1 VDSTPPPSA
10 SPPLALTEPPAYV
23 YAPSDIY
30 PRTPEEK
37 ELCESASH
45 PDWIYLTGILAL
57 DVGVIGFA
65 GPSPDL
71 KYSSNEWL
79 RMAPPAM
86 LGFTAGVTL
95 GGGYLS
101 LPKCAPEWVG
111 AAPRE
116 GQDRPSWPL
125 ALSIALVSA
134 AMGPITWAVA
144 TGPQGPGDST
154 EERALHVVVASV
166 AGFGGALLP
175 YLLPPKTWRAKKELE
190 RIRAGADSHGAYFGY
205 AVAF

>member
-1 VDSTPPPSA
+1 VDAAPPPSP
-10 SPPLALTEPPAYV
+10 SPPEVEPPAYV
-23 YAPSDIY
+23 YAATDLY

-45 PDWIYLTGILAL
+45 PDWLYLTGVLAL

-71 KYSSNEWL
+71 KYSSNEWA
-79 RMAPPAM
+79 RVASPAM

-95 GGGYLS
+95 GGGYLL
-101 LPKCAPEWVG
+101 LPKCSPEWVSAG
-111 AAPRE
+111 PRE

-134 AMGPITWAVA
+134 AMGPVTWAIS
-144 TGPQGPGDST
+144 TGPQAPGDST

-166 AGFGGALLP
+166 MGFGGALLP
-175 YLLPPKTWRAKKELE
+175 YLLPPKTWRAKRELE
-190 RIRAGADSHGAYFGY
+190 RIRAGVDVHGAFIGY
-205 AVAF
+205 TLPF